1 MHRNK
6 YLVIGIRNV
15 IKKAK
20 SSKPRSWSTDANK
33 HNFDA
38 SQMILNTKLFQL
50 IPSLHFPWKNIKC
63 SVVCLLV
70 FLSGEGIIQVHKERV
85 YPKWMRACSI
95 LLIKVHKP
103 YVCRFLT
110 VQYKQCN
117 FQCFSGCEFLK
128 ANESV
133 IHFFCDRK
141 LEVLMLESLY
151 HLRRPFLSFRKSEK
165 PLKATSNTYQLKSC
179 SGV

>member
-1 MHRNK
+1 MHRTK
-6 YLVIGIRNV
+6 YLLTGIRNV

-20 SSKPRSWSTDANK
+20 SSKLHSWNTDSNK

-85 YPKWMRACSI
+85 FHKWMRACSI
-95 LLIKVHKP
+95 PLVKVNKP
-103 YVCRFLT
+103 YVPSKCT
-110 VQYKQCN
+110 VQTVQ
-117 FQCFSGCEFLK
+117 FS
-128 ANESV
+128 
-133 IHFFCDRK
+133 
-141 LEVLMLESLY
+141 VLFWM
-151 HLRRPFLSFRKSEK
+151 
-165 PLKATSNTYQLKSC
+165 
-179 SGV
+179 

>member
-1 MHRNK
+1 M
-6 YLVIGIRNV
+6 

-38 SQMILNTKLFQL
+38 SQMILSTKLFQL

-70 FLSGEGIIQVHKERV
+70 FLSGEGIVQVHKERV
-85 YPKWMRACSI
+85 FPKWMHACSI
-95 LLIKVHKP
+95 LLIKVNKP
-103 YVCRFLT
+103 YGCRFLS

-128 ANESV
+128 VNEDV
-133 IHFFCDRK
+133 IHLFCDRK
-141 LEVLMLESLY
+141 LESLMPDSLY
-151 HLRRPFLSFRKSEK
+151 YPQKSFSELEKSRKALKGHL
-165 PLKATSNTYQLKSC
+165 
-179 SGV
+179 